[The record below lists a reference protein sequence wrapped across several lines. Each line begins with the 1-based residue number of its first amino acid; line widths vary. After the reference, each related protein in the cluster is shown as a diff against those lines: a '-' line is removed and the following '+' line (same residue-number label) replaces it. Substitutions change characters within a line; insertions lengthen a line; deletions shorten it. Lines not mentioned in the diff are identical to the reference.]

1 MGGFYGR
8 MRVSKSNVKIGNIKS
23 VLKESYNYLEC
34 VCGGFQPGRKRTA
47 PSLKELFLDQ
57 LTCRIVRQRIAQ
69 QCLDH
74 QDEVDDGLEPRAQV
88 VDDLLVGVLLE
99 GEEADVA
106 EDGLEGGCRDVRP
119 VEHALELA
127 LVDHVLLERGQE
139 DLRGV
144 AEDDDAQGD
153 REAENVDVDRH
164 LGEGPVVDLGEAVAD
179 DDGVDSHVHYSV
191 VEAEAGDGAEVL

>member
-1 MGGFYGR
+1 M
-8 MRVSKSNVKIGNIKS
+8 SKSNVKIGNIKS

-34 VCGGFQPGRKRTA
+34 VCGGFQPGRTRTA

-144 AEDDDAQGD
+144 AEDDDAQCD
-153 REAENVDVDRH
+153 RETENVDVDRH